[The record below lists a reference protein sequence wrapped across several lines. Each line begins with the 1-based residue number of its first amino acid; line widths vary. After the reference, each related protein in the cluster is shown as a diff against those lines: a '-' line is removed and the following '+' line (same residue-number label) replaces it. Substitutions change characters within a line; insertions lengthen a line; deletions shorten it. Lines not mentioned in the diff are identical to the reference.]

1 MTDHSW
7 IRKIF
12 KNKLIS
18 FVNKKKKNKESQKP
32 GLLHLEDRLVPAV
45 PFVQTPFGA
54 NIQPLW
60 SGAGSGTFTENP
72 SYKVTFNY
80 PVTGVD
86 VNDFNINVVNS
97 VSGTGTPTP
106 SITQITPSEYML
118 DIAMPANSV
127 ASFSAT
133 KIDVSIQSNATIFP
147 QASFAS
153 QQSYAVGSG
162 PRQVT
167 MGDVNGDGK
176 LDMVTANYFPNTVSV
191 LLGNGDGTFAAK
203 ADFATGA
210 RPFSVTL
217 GDVNR
222 DGKLDV
228 VSANSS
234 DDTVSVLLGNGNGTF
249 GPKTDF
255 ATGTKP
261 KFVTLGD
268 VNGDG
273 KLDVVTANSTG
284 NSASV
289 LLGNGNGTFATKTN
303 FVTGSGPVSVA
314 LGDVNS
320 DGKQDLLTANF
331 VSNTFSVLLGNGNGT
346 FAAKTDFSTGSRPYS
361 VTLGDVNGDG
371 KLDIV
376 TSNNFANTV
385 SVLLGNGNG
394 TFGPKTDFSTGDGP
408 RSVEFGDLN
417 GDGKLDMVVVNG
429 RSNSVSLLLG
439 NGNGTFQ
446 SQQTFATGS
455 SPVSVFL
462 GDLNNDGRLD
472 IATVNETSNNVS
484 ILLASGGKGG
494 VGLSSGAPTT
504 IPRLSTTASP
514 LYTDVQFG
522 DFNRDGKQDIISVG
536 SGANLT
542 INLGNG
548 DGTYKAA
555 AQVDATKPNQIRIA
569 DVNNDGKLD
578 IIGSSPALGNFLVYA
593 GNGDGKFKTPTTSVA
608 AKNNFNFELVDI
620 NNDGNLD
627 IVTQIG
633 NGSTT
638 GTNGVG
644 VMLGNGNGVFKAAT
658 TFSIGAGLTPVN
670 LAIGDVNG
678 DGKLDITTANYQNDS
693 ASILLGNGNGTFL
706 VSNPVTLGDGP
717 KMVALADMNNDGK
730 LDLVSVNYLGNNISI
745 ALGNGNGTFLPAV
758 HKATIFQP
766 KQLKIT
772 DMNGDGKLDVLVSGA
787 QIWLH
792 PGNGDGTLGIKTN
805 LFTTSNTAFA
815 VADINNNGVLD
826 LAVVSSNNASA
837 VQISSMMKS
846 LSSGLQNPISI
857 PPFRPSATNGNA
869 MAAIN
874 FTGVPTE
881 TIVNLNGISTNFV
894 LSKYEYS
901 LDGVLLPVY
910 ASQPGTPPAGPYIVT
925 QTLATSG
932 TVYGLTNGTVYTL
945 KVRAVY
951 TATGFADMY
960 TEHSSVQLSPTAAPP
975 TPAGPA
981 PVLSSATNVINN
993 SATVAFTQP
1002 NGTPTGYEYNLNN
1015 TSWVSTGS
1023 SSPLILNNLTP
1034 GTSYSVRLRAV
1045 YTVNQ
1050 GANPYSDASNEIN
1063 FTTLSAPLAPL
1074 NLVATPGVGS
1084 ATIEFTAPSD
1094 GGSPITNYEYQVDSG
1109 TWTAL
1114 SPVDTTSPVT
1124 ITGLTGGTAL
1134 SIKLRGVNT
1143 YGGGIQSSAVSVTP
1157 IGAPAAPTSTS
1168 VANSN
1173 GKATISFS
1181 INDGGAPIT
1190 SIEYQISSDNGVTY
1204 SPWTPFSPVDATSP
1218 VTITG
1223 LTNGNT
1229 YRVKLRGIN
1238 SLNLTGAES
1247 TAIAIAPVAVAPD
1260 APTSLM
1266 ALSGNGSATISF
1278 TAPDNGGS
1286 PITNYQYSLNGGAYT
1301 ALNPADALSP
1311 VVIPTLTNGTSYTI
1325 TLKAVNA
1332 IGASVASTSVQ
1343 VTPSSAKPVFVNGNT
1358 ASFKVGTPASFS
1370 FMATGSPTYT
1380 MSSVPS
1386 GLTFVNGVLSGTP
1399 LGSGIYNFTV
1409 DATNASG
1416 TTTQAFTLTITG
1428 VPQFTTNDGT
1438 LFTQNDPLS
1447 YSVSAND
1454 SNNPSANT
1462 EIFNSNFS
1470 ALPDGW
1476 TTQGNAAVVNGVMRL
1491 TSAAF
1496 SQLGVLTLPS
1506 RGQNNPEAFYAK
1518 FDLIATGGNGA
1529 DGTSFNY
1536 GVPLS
1541 FNNVF
1546 LAEETILSS
1555 GLSISFKEYQNE
1567 RVEIRYNGNLLATV
1581 FTPIE
1586 SPTGRNVEVLVD
1598 HAGKLTLWMDGKA
1611 ITTVDLG
1618 SAYTNAAKN
1627 AWQFGFG
1634 ARTASFT
1641 NRHEIDNLSISSV
1654 GISYSTGQNSFAN
1667 NFASTNL
1674 PTGWQ
1679 IGGDASVTNG
1689 ILQLNPVRG
1698 VFEGAKSGY
1707 LVLPALGSISPSAFS
1722 LGFDYAASNE
1732 LDDGLGT
1739 TLNYGVISQSPS
1751 VGDYGDLLPG
1761 SGANGLAITFSEDGT
1776 DSVSVSFNGSALTT
1790 QNAPDFASG
1799 SKAIRVT
1806 MTEAGYLTVTV
1817 GNTHVIKNLLVPG
1830 YATADKSNW
1839 KFGFGANAGSTGFF
1853 GPAGYSSHTL
1863 DNLQISGLQSL
1874 PAGIRLN
1881 PLTGL
1886 LSGTPT
1892 GNASS
1897 YGFNIVSTNSAGTAT
1912 QAFTMVN
1919 TNNQPAARAATYLS
1933 TNIEA
1938 NTTGKTYQLAP
1949 GYTLPVGMF
1958 LTPDGIL
1965 RGTVPQHERGGYLVK
1980 FVATNTNTQAVTTG
1994 YYPLTFGAPT
2004 ATVSTTPFTDPNP
2017 GVGNGFGSY
2026 VVPLATGNVLIHSPN
2041 AFEGKGALYLFNGY
2055 TGNLISSLQGSVNGD
2070 LAAAEVT
2077 ALDNGNAV
2085 VKFKKWDNP
2094 NGPNSFN
2101 IVDAGAVMFV
2111 DGSTGWGTSQQ
2122 SPATISQANA
2132 LVGTA
2137 SGDLG
2142 SSAFV
2147 MKLPG
2152 GDYLVRSGYWDNGA
2166 AADAGAVTWG
2176 SGVTGVSGIVDS
2188 TNSLVGTSKNDNVGN
2203 SVQILPNG
2211 NYLVLSSLWDNGT
2224 ARDVGAVTFGNGKTG
2239 VRGVVSST
2247 NSLVGTSAS
2256 DSVGAFVQIL
2266 TNGNYVVQS
2275 QSWDNGATV
2284 NAGAVTWGS
2293 GTSGISGVISNT
2305 NSLVGTNANDNVGS
2319 DVKLL
2324 ANGNFVVSSLKWNS
2338 ARGAFTWGD
2347 GKTGKFFDSSVNG
2360 IGGFVSG
2367 ANVSDTNSLVGSTAN
2382 DAQSLTFKELSSG
2395 NYVIGLTTWDNGS
2408 VVDAGAVTWGSG
2420 TSGVRG
2426 VISSANSLVGSS
2438 ASDKIGNSLTI
2449 LTNGNFVVGSKDWNN
2464 GTTVDVGAITWV
2476 DGTRGITGTI
2486 SATNSLVGGKAGDSV
2501 GNGGI
2506 TPLTNGNF
2514 VFISPYWSSST
2525 VTNAGAV
2532 TFGDGSKGI
2541 SGTISVSN
2549 SLVGTTANQFTA
2561 GTFVTA
2567 LANGNYVVV
2576 TPSWDNGSTVDVGA
2590 LTWANGTTGLAGSI
2604 TTSNSL
2610 IGTKTND
2617 LKSPSS
2623 KILPNGNVLFNLSGF
2638 DNGNVEDAGA
2648 LVWMNG
2654 SQPTTGVISTSNSL
2668 MGGTKN
2674 DFGSVV
2680 LNALPN
2686 GNYVA
2691 LFSKWDN
2698 TSTGTA
2704 DAGAVT
2710 WGNGATGTFGTISAS
2725 NSLVGTT
2732 DKLGNVYFNL
2742 LKESSNYLIQNS
2754 TASVNG
2760 VTNAGFVTWANGNIP
2775 LTGTVSA
2782 ANSLVGSAADDRV
2795 GFSVLILNNG
2805 NYIVTSYI
2813 WNNYTGSV
2821 TFGNGSTGVFG
2832 TINEQNS
2839 LIGRSKSD
2847 NISINRFLAPDDNY
2861 IFTSNYYDD
2870 PDRNLIDVGAVTFF
2884 DGNTGTT
2891 GVVNSTN
2898 SYIGNNDG
2906 STTNAVIGVTYDIY
2920 NKTYYAYFANE
2931 TVAGFSNN
2939 GAINPSVIVPNVN
2952 TAPSFTSA
2960 NSASFTVGNNDSFQI
2975 VAKGI
2980 PEEITYTLQSGSLPS
2995 GITLSPQGLL
3005 SGTGVANTGGTHT
3018 FTVRATNTTGFTD
3031 QVFTLTMKEAP
3042 VITSTAP
3049 LPAFVI
3055 GANTPSTYNFTASGF
3070 PLPIFSTFDSLPKGV
3085 TLSSTGVLTGTPV
3098 SGTEGTYEFTV
3109 IATGGDNLVAKRTFT
3124 LTVNSAVSITSASGT
3139 SAHNGTA
3146 STFQVKTTGAPPAS
3160 TFSLTGAP
3168 SGVTID
3174 NTGLISIA
3182 STTVAGNHSFTV
3194 NASNGFGTP
3203 FTQTFTLEVFGPPSI
3218 TSATSTN
3225 FTIGTVGSFNFTA
3238 SGNPNN
3244 FTFSTSDALPAGLAL
3259 SSLGVLSGTPEN
3271 GSSGSFS
3278 VDVKAFNGVSSTSQ
3292 SFTIQ
3297 IAKATSSVN
3306 LGLSSSGSI
3315 NPGTDVTLTA
3325 TVTGGSIP
3333 KGGIMTFKD
3342 GSTVIGTAKVDPTT
3356 GIAIFTTNSLAS
3368 GSHSLSAE
3376 YSGNTAYLSST
3387 SNTAT
3392 QLVRTVSTTTVT
3404 SSGLNAA
3411 YHASVT
3417 FTATI
3422 SNSSATGTVDFFD
3435 GSTRIAQ
3442 GVAVSG
3448 GVATFT
3454 TSTLSAGSHSI
3465 SAAYSGDNSFTTS
3478 TSSPISQSVIATSTT
3493 GLTSSASGAVNYN
3506 TAVTF
3511 TATVTGSA
3519 GTPTGTVQFYLDDAP
3534 LGTPVTLNG
3543 SGVAIY
3549 TSLVNNGSNSN
3560 VPLPAGSLNI
3570 KAVYLGD
3577 IAYSN
3582 STSSVVNQEVHAT
3595 TATVVSSSTTSTLL
3609 GSTATFVARVTN
3621 TAGSTAPTS
3630 ANVSF
3635 FDGSTLLGTV
3645 PANPVANT
3653 NYSEATF
3660 TTTSLTAG
3668 NHNIVA
3674 EYAGNPQTFFSNSES
3689 SVLSHSVVLNTTTT
3703 VTATPANAY
3712 QNDQV
3717 TFTATVARTS
3727 AGATPTGSVTFFSD
3741 NIQLGAP
3748 VALVNGVATYTNSF
3762 ANPSTQSITAKYSGD
3777 NGVTSTSEG
3786 SISKQILET
3795 QTTSTVLASSANPSA
3810 NGSAVTFTAT
3820 VNVGSGTPTGTVT
3833 FFDGAT
3839 QLGSAVTLVN
3849 GVATLQTSALTNGDH
3864 LITAVYT
3871 SNANAFG
3878 SSTSTKLNQ
3887 RVNQAPTITSAAA
3900 DSFLIG
3906 TNRTFT
3912 FTANGFP
3919 NPSFSTLSIL
3929 PKGLHL
3935 TSDGVLSGAP
3945 VAGTGGS
3952 YTFAV
3957 VASNDFGQD
3966 ASVNFTLTVNEP
3978 ASFTNANATTF
3989 TAGIAESFKLSA
4001 KGFPAATFRVA
4012 NGSSLPSGL
4021 SITSSVV
4028 NSETVWAISGTPA
4041 VGTGRNTPYTFVL
4054 EAVNNVGTAAT
4065 QTFSLTIN
4073 EPPSI
4078 TSLDY
4083 ASFTIGSYTNSFTV
4097 TAAGFPAPSIKL
4109 MSDLPAGIKFQNGG
4123 LSGTPLF
4130 GSERSY
4136 NLKFVASNGFGDVA
4150 IQDFTLNILQVDP
4163 TLVCP
4168 STTNDR
4174 TPSFSGTAEPNS
4186 QIEVIITR
4194 LGSPSSTTVFKT
4206 TAGPLNTEN
4215 LFEPSQWSI
4224 DMGTDTPDS
4233 GFLKSLADGDYI
4245 VMVSAIDGAGNRT
4258 SLRSNNGTIRTFTVD
4273 ATPPAI
4279 PGVGLTSV
4287 SDTGV
4292 LGDKI
4297 TSVNRP
4303 TIAGTAEVNSAITL
4317 TINELVFTTT
4327 ANGSGRWAVNLATA
4341 LPRGGNAIMAAL
4353 SDGKYEVSVTAT
4365 DSFGNT
4371 SEPGIMNLVVDS
4383 TAPIAPA
4390 ITSPQ
4395 KTSDTT
4401 PLIFGTAEANST
4413 VTVVVTHRDSTNS
4426 TISGPATF
4434 VVNANANGEWT
4445 LDLGTA
4451 VTVSGSIQ
4459 VFANNAENYFIE
4471 ANARDAAGNQNNNA
4485 IGTQTLGFDRDTP
4498 QVLSDKLTN
4507 RSFPIVAG
4515 KANAGDT
4522 LLVVL
4527 NSVTYSTPVDAQGN
4541 WLLDTATATVVTGTS
4556 AAFADGVYPVS
4567 VYYQGAN
4574 PSSAVVAQNLVVDRT
4589 APVISSV
4596 TSSFGTILN
4605 QKNSTQPATLEILIT
4620 GIENEQTVTV
4630 SLDGVNYTGVL
4641 LNGVAKVVVPESAL
4655 SSQPDG
4661 ANKTILVSTTDR
4673 AGNPSLPFSFNFS
4686 VDKSGPA
4693 CPSFVSITTTPNGD
4707 IGTTPFTG
4715 YTQPVV
4721 TFRGEPGQTLL
4732 LYGPSGIIS
4741 TDSYT
4746 VVETADTTNPN
4757 QQASFYVITFSA
4769 PQASGDY
4776 QIKLIDQNGNENANE
4791 TSASKRA
4798 NNFFNINSV
4807 PVVFDNQSLRS
4818 TQNGNETGQ
4827 LQVGNVLNGQM
4838 FTVVL
4843 DPATQQLVNPRLQ
4856 PDGTWIDLD
4865 GETVTFGLAESSV
4878 IESDSQG
4885 SPLMLRVLLAN
4896 ESSLILNVKTGAY
4909 TYTPVVGPART
4920 DVFQVSVKDTSGNVS
4935 RLQLSFNTVDTL
4947 DRDGIAAQSET
4958 TIANLGGN
4966 SNGDL
4971 NQDGTADN
4979 RQASVSNLAWRTQQD
4994 FANAANPD
5002 TVQNTNPAAII
5013 TMVVNATAFDPS
5025 TSTTLAQLMGNV
5037 DPLAQLLQIGV
5048 LSTNGL
5054 VADQPNLYKP
5064 WDVLDFT
5071 VESLV
5076 STGLNDINPNRDG
5089 TQIQVSI
5096 DISRANIPTTGLGFS
5111 MYRKYISASTL
5122 SAYSDAGI
5130 SLTDLGGTPIT
5141 AVGWYDFTQRT
5152 AGGDGASFKDF
5163 NNDGKVDAI
5172 ILTLTDNSF
5181 GDNNPIANKLRD
5193 PGTPGSTIQSN
5204 PGGPNPTVPTPPGSN
5219 PNNPALPGFM
5229 VSSTGSTSTG
5239 VWSYNA
5245 NSTVASSSVV
5255 PFANFRGEVRIVR
5268 ADTNGDGVAD
5278 IVATMGTGGL
5288 PTLKVIDGATQNTL
5302 LEMNVYDTAFRGGIY
5317 VTTGDTNGDNIP
5329 EIITGAGAGGGPH
5342 VKVLN
5347 ARTGAELAS
5356 FFAYDPLFRG
5366 GISVAAADL
5375 DGNGIAEIVTGAGPG
5390 GGPHV
5395 KVFDS
5400 TSFHVMK
5407 EFMAYDPSFRNG
5419 IFVAAGDFISDGK
5432 REIITGAGPG
5442 GGPHV
5447 KIWDYATLNV
5457 DGQFMA
5463 YGGVT
5468 DSNGQVVDQFFSGGV
5483 RVALGDVNGDNINE
5497 IITGAGPGGG
5507 PHVKGFAGFQLELIL
5522 SAFAGDENDRNGI
5535 FVS

>member
-1 MTDHSW
+1 MSDHSW

-12 KNKLIS
+12 KNKFTS
-18 FVNKKKKNKESQKP
+18 FMKHKKTKVNTKLS
-32 GLLHLEDRLVPAV
+32 LLPLEERLVPAV

-54 NIQPLW
+54 NIQPLYDAFNANAPYN
-60 SGAGSGTFTENP
+60 GNPTFTENP

-86 VNDFNINVVNS
+86 VNDFKIDVVNL
-97 VSGTGTPTP
+97 VSGTPTP
-106 SITQITPSEYML
+106 SITQITPSQYL
-118 DIAMPANSV
+118 LTVAVPANSAEGPRQDGNSGTRIYV
-127 ASFSAT
+127 ELNG
-133 KIDVSIQSNATIFP
+133 NATIFP
-147 QASFAS
+147 QASFAPKGFF
-153 QQSYAVGSG
+153 AVGSF
-162 PRQVT
+162 PHAVT
-167 MGDVNGDGK
+167 LGDVNGDGK
-176 LDMVTANYFPNTVSV
+176 MDIVSANFSANTVSV
-191 LLGNGDGTFAAK
+191 RLGNGDGTFGTK
-203 ADFATGA
+203 RDFTTGTGPA
-210 RPFSVTL
+210 SVTL

-222 DGKLDV
+222 DGKLDI
-228 VSANSS
+228 VSANSGS
-234 DDTVSVLLGNGNGTF
+234 SHTVSVLLGNGNGFF
-249 GPKTDF
+249 GLNSDF
-255 ATGTKP
+255 GTGKYPTS
-261 KFVTLGD
+261 VTLGD

-273 KLDVVTANSTG
+273 KMDIISANSGIT
-284 NSASV
+284 NTVSV
-289 LLGNGNGTFATKTN
+289 LLGNGNGSFGPKN
-303 FVTGSGPVSVA
+303 DFGTGA
-314 LGDVNS
+314 
-320 DGKQDLLTANF
+320 QA
-331 VSNTFSVLLGNGNGT
+331 
-346 FAAKTDFSTGSRPYS
+346 YS

-376 TSNNFANTV
+376 SANRNANTV

-394 TFGPKTDFSTGDGP
+394 AFGPKTDFSTGTRP
-408 RSVEFGDLN
+408 NSVTLGDVN
-417 GDGKLDMVVVNG
+417 GDGKLDIVAAN
-429 RSNSVSLLLG
+429 SNTNNVSLLLG
-439 NGNGTFQ
+439 NGNGTFAPKVDFGTGANPRSVTLGDVNGDGKLDIVSANYQ
-446 SQQTFATGS
+446 NDNASILLGNGNGTFQPQQAFATGS
-455 SPVSVFL
+455 GPASVFL
-462 GDLNNDGRLD
+462 GDVNNDGRLD
-472 IATVNETSNNVS
+472 IATANLKSSTVS
-484 ILLASGGKGG
+484 ILLASGGNGEI
-494 VGLSSGAPTT
+494 GLSSGEPTS
-504 IPRLSTTASP
+504 ILRLNTTSSP

-578 IIGSSPALGNFLVYA
+578 IIGSSIGLGNFLVYA
-593 GNGDGKFKTPTTSVA
+593 GNGDGKFKSLTSISSS
-608 AKNNFNFELVDI
+608 KNNYNFELVDI

-644 VMLGNGNGVFKAAT
+644 VMLGNGNGVFKAQT
-658 TFSIGAGLTPVN
+658 TFNLGTGITPVN
-670 LAIGDVNG
+670 LAVGDVNG
-678 DGKLDITTANYQNDS
+678 DGKLDIVTANYQNKS
-693 ASILLGNGNGTFL
+693 ASILLGNGNGTFTISPTT
-706 VSNPVTLGDGP
+706 VGLGDGP

-758 HKATIFQP
+758 HKATIYQP

-772 DMNGDGKLDVLVSGA
+772 DMNGDGKLDVLVGGG

-792 PGNGDGTLGIKTN
+792 PGNGDGTLGNKTN
-805 LFTTSNTAFA
+805 LFLTSITAFA
-815 VADINNNGVLD
+815 VADVNNNGVLD
-826 LAVVSSNNASA
+826 LAVVGSSNASA

-846 LSSGLQNPISI
+846 LSSALQNPIAI
-857 PPFRPSATNGNA
+857 PPYNPSATNGNA

-874 FTGVPTE
+874 FTAVPPETTVNIQVNGQLTPTE
-881 TIVNLNGISTNFV
+881 FV

-901 LDGVLLPVY
+901 LDGVLLPVF

-925 QTLATSG
+925 QTQATSG

-945 KVRAVY
+945 KVRGVY

-960 TEHSSVQLSPTAAPP
+960 TSHSSVQLSPTAVPP

-981 PVLSSATNVINN
+981 PVLSSATSITNN
-993 SATVAFTQP
+993 SAIIAFTQP
-1002 NGTPTGYEYNLNN
+1002 SGTPTGYQYNLNN
-1015 TSWVSTGS
+1015 TSWQSAGTT
-1023 SSPLILNNLTP
+1023 SPLTLTNLTP
-1034 GTSYSVRLRAV
+1034 GTIQSVRLRAV
-1045 YTVNQ
+1045 YSVNQ
-1050 GANPYSDASNEIN
+1050 GANPNSDASNEIN
-1063 FTTLSAPLAPL
+1063 FTTKSAPLAPL

-1084 ATIEFTAPSD
+1084 ATITFTAPSD
-1094 GGSPITNYEYQVDSG
+1094 GGSPITNYEYQVGTG

-1134 SIKLRGVNT
+1134 SIKLRGVNS

-1157 IGAPAAPTSTS
+1157 IGAPAAPTNTS

-1190 SIEYQISSDNGVTY
+1190 SIEYQISSNGGTSY
-1204 SPWTPFSPVDATSP
+1204 SPWAPFSPVDATSP
-1218 VTITG
+1218 VTLSG
-1223 LTNGNT
+1223 LTNGST
-1229 YRVKLRGIN
+1229 YLVKLRGIN
-1238 SLNLTGAES
+1238 NLNLTGAES

-1266 ALSGNGSATISF
+1266 ALSGNGSATIYF
-1278 TAPDNGGS
+1278 TEPDNGGS
-1286 PITNYQYSLNGGAYT
+1286 PITNYQYSTDGINYT
-1301 ALNPADALSP
+1301 AFTP
-1311 VVIPTLTNGTSYTI
+1311 VGNSVLIPTLTNGTSYTI

-1386 GLTFVNGVLSGTP
+1386 GLAFVNGVLSGTP
-1399 LGSGIYNFTV
+1399 TGSGIYNFTV
-1409 DATNASG
+1409 DATNSSG

-1438 LFTQNDPLS
+1438 LFTQNRALS
-1447 YSVSAND
+1447 YTVSAND
-1454 SNNPSANT
+1454 PNNPIANT

-1470 ALPDGW
+1470 ALPNGW
-1476 TTQGNAAVVNGVMRL
+1476 TAQGNAAIVNGVMQL
-1491 TSAAF
+1491 TAASF
-1496 SQLGVLTLPS
+1496 SQLGVLKLPS
-1506 RGQNNPEAFYAK
+1506 LGENNPNAFYAK
-1518 FDLIATGGNGA
+1518 FDLIATGGTGA

-1536 GVPLS
+1536 GVPDSLV
-1541 FNNVF
+1541 NVSNY
-1546 LAEETILSS
+1546 AELTILSNT
-1555 GLSISFKEYQNE
+1555 GLSIGFVEYQNQ

-1598 HAGKLTLWMDGKA
+1598 NAGKLTLWMDGKA

-1618 SAYTNAAKN
+1618 SAYTSAAKN
-1627 AWQFGFG
+1627 NWQFGFG

-1654 GISYSTGQNSFAN
+1654 GISYSTGQSSFASD
-1667 NFASTNL
+1667 FSTL
-1674 PTGWQ
+1674 PTDWQ
-1679 IGGDASVTNG
+1679 IGGDASVTG
-1689 ILQLNPVRG
+1689 GYLQLNPSPG
-1698 VFEGAKSGY
+1698 VGGAKSGY
-1707 LVLPALGSISPSAFS
+1707 LVLPAMGNTSLSAFGVS
-1722 LGFDYAASNE
+1722 FNYLVSNE
-1732 LDDGLGT
+1732 TDDGLGT
-1739 TLNYGVISQSPS
+1739 TLNYGVIPPSPS
-1751 VGDYGDLLPG
+1751 VGDFGDLRG
-1761 SGANGLAITFSEDGT
+1761 SSPIGLAITFSEDET
-1776 DSVSVSFNGSALTT
+1776 DSITVKFNGNSIYTLVE
-1790 QNAPDFASG
+1790 QQGIYVLNQFNP
-1799 SKAIRVT
+1799 IRVT
-1806 MTEAGYLTVTV
+1806 MTEAGYLTITV
-1817 GNTHVIKNLLVPG
+1817 NGNTVVKNLLVPDF
-1830 YATADKSNW
+1830 AIADKSNW
-1839 KFGFGANAGSTGFF
+1839 KFGFGAKSMNFFNNASLHGD
-1853 GPAGYSSHTL
+1853 SSHTI

-1919 TNNQPAARAATYLS
+1919 TTNQPASPGGTYREIP
-1933 TNIEA
+1933 IEGS
-1938 NTTGKTYQLAP
+1938 TTGKTYQLAP
-1949 GYTLPVGMF
+1949 GYTLPPGMF
-1958 LTPDGIL
+1958 LTPQGVL
-1965 RGTVPQHERGGYLVK
+1965 RGTVPQHERGSYLVK
-1980 FVATNTNTQAVTTG
+1980 FVATNTSTQAITTG

-2004 ATVSTTPFTDPNP
+2004 ATVSSTPFADPNP

-2026 VVPLATGNVLIHSPN
+2026 VVPLATGNVLVHSPS
-2041 AFEGKGALYLFNGY
+2041 AFSGKGALYLFNGY
-2055 TGNLISSLQGSVNGD
+2055 TGNLISSLVGTVAGD
-2070 LAAAEVT
+2070 LTQASIT

-2085 VKFKKWDNP
+2085 VKFDKWDN
-2094 NGPNSFN
+2094 GGV
-2101 IVDAGAVMFV
+2101 VDAGAVMFV

-2122 SPATISQANA
+2122 SPATISAANA
-2132 LVGTA
+2132 LVGSTKD
-2137 SGDLG
+2137 DLG
-2142 SSAFV
+2142 SFTTV
-2147 MKLPG
+2147 TKLPG
-2152 GDYLVRSGYWDNGA
+2152 GDYLVQSKFWDNGA
-2166 AADAGAVTWG
+2166 AVDAGAVTWG
-2176 SGVTGVSGIVDS
+2176 SGVTGVSGVISS
-2188 TNSLVGTSKNDNVGN
+2188 TNSLVGTSKNDSVGFT
-2203 SVQILPNG
+2203 VQILSNG
-2211 NYLVLSSLWDNGT
+2211 NYLVQSYGWDNGT
-2224 ARDVGAVTFGNGKTG
+2224 ATDAGAVTFGNGKTG
-2239 VRGVVSST
+2239 VRGVVSSA
-2247 NSLVGTSAS
+2247 NSLVGTSVG
-2256 DSVGAFVQIL
+2256 DNVGALVQIL
-2266 TNGNYVVQS
+2266 TNGNYLVQAPK
-2275 QSWDNGATV
+2275 WDNGATV
-2284 NAGAVTWGS
+2284 DAGAVTWGS
-2293 GTSGISGVISNT
+2293 GVSGISGAISNT
-2305 NSLVGTNANDNVGS
+2305 NSLVGTNSKDQVGS
-2319 DVKLL
+2319 SVELL
-2324 ANGNFVVSSLKWNS
+2324 ANGNFVVMSQLWNS
-2338 ARGAFTWGD
+2338 QRGAFTWGD
-2347 GKTGKFFDSSVNG
+2347 GKTGITGD
-2360 IGGFVSG
+2360 VS
-2367 ANVSDTNSLVGSTAN
+2367 ATNSLVGSSTN
-2382 DAQSLTFKELSSG
+2382 DASNGIIMKLSNG
-2395 NYVIGLTTWDNGS
+2395 NYVILNSVWNNGS
-2408 VVDAGAVTWGSG
+2408 MVDAGAVTWGSG

-2426 VISSANSLVGSS
+2426 VISAANSLVGSS
-2438 ASDKIGNSLTI
+2438 SNDYVGYTFTELS
-2449 LTNGNFVVGSKDWNN
+2449 NGNFVVSSKDWNN
-2464 GTTVDVGAITWV
+2464 GTTVDVGAVTWV

-2486 SATNSLVGGKAGDSV
+2486 SAANSLVGSKTSDAIGF
-2501 GNGGI
+2501 GGI
-2506 TPLTNGNF
+2506 TTLTNGNF
-2514 VFISPYWSSST
+2514 VVISPYWSSST
-2525 VTNAGAV
+2525 ITGAGAV
-2532 TFGDGSKGI
+2532 TFGDGTKGI
-2541 SGTISVSN
+2541 TGTISINN
-2549 SLVGTTANQFTA
+2549 SLVGTTANQFTV
-2561 GTFVTA
+2561 GVFVTA
-2567 LANGNYVVV
+2567 LSNGNYVVA

-2590 LTWANGTTGLAGSI
+2590 LTWASGTTGLTGTI
-2604 TTSNSL
+2604 TASNSL

-2617 LKSPSS
+2617 LKTPSS
-2623 KILPNGNVLFNLSGF
+2623 RILPNGNVLFNLSGF
-2638 DNGNVEDAGA
+2638 DNGTVVDAGA

-2654 SQPTTGVISTSNSL
+2654 SQPTTGVIGNTNSL
-2668 MGGTKN
+2668 VGGTTG
-2674 DFGSVV
+2674 DFGSVFLFV
-2680 LNALPN
+2680 LPN

-2691 LFSKWDN
+2691 SLSKWDN
-2698 TSTGTA
+2698 GSIA
-2704 DAGAVT
+2704 DAGAVS

-2742 LKESSNYLIQNS
+2742 LKGSSNYLLANS
-2754 TASVNG
+2754 TGSVNG
-2760 VTNAGFVTWANGNIP
+2760 VTSAGWVTWANGDIP
-2775 LTGTVSA
+2775 VTGTVSA
-2782 ANSLVGSAADDRV
+2782 ANSLVGSAANDRV
-2795 GFSVLILNNG
+2795 GNSVIPLNNG
-2805 NYIVTSYI
+2805 NYIIGSNVWNGGAGAVTL
-2813 WNNYTGSV
+2813 GK
-2821 TFGNGSTGVFG
+2821 GSTGIFG

-2839 LIGRSKSD
+2839 LVGSSKGDGLGVNYRLTPD
-2847 NISINRFLAPDDNY
+2847 NKIL
-2861 IFTSNYYDD
+2861 FTTTTYDD
-2870 PDRNLIDVGAVTFF
+2870 PNRNLANVGAVTLF

-2891 GVVNSTN
+2891 GVINSTN
-2898 SYIGNNDG
+2898 SYIGNNAG
-2906 STTNAVIGVTYDIY
+2906 SIVGTGIRATYDSY

-2960 NSASFTVGNNDSFQI
+2960 NSASFTVGNNDSFQF
-2975 VAKGI
+2975 ASKGI
-2980 PEEITYTLQSGSLPS
+2980 PEEITYALQAGNLPN
-2995 GITLSPQGLL
+2995 GISLSPQGLL
-3005 SGTGVANTGGTHT
+3005 SGTGVTNTGATYT

-3031 QVFTLTMKEAP
+3031 QVFTLTMREAP
-3042 VITSTAP
+3042 VIISNTP
-3049 LPAFVI
+3049 LPSFVT
-3055 GANTPSTYNFTASGF
+3055 NNSSTYTFSATGF
-3070 PLPIFSTFDSLPKGV
+3070 PAPIFSTFDALPKGV

-3124 LTVNSAVSITSASGT
+3124 LTVNSEVAITSADGT

-3160 TFSLTGAP
+3160 TFSLTGSVP
-3168 SGVTID
+3168 TGVTID

-3182 STTVAGNHSFTV
+3182 STTVAGNYSFTV

-3203 FTQTFTLEVFGPPSI
+3203 ATQTFSLEVFGPPSI
-3218 TSATSTN
+3218 TSQTSTN
-3225 FTIGTVGSFNFTA
+3225 FTIGTVGSFPFTA
-3238 SGNPNN
+3238 SGNPNT

-3259 SSLGVLSGTPEN
+3259 SSLGVLSGTPED
-3271 GSSGSFS
+3271 GSSGSFT

-3297 IAKATSSVN
+3297 VAKATSSVG

-3368 GSHSLSAE
+3368 GSHSLTAE
-3376 YSGNTAYLSST
+3376 YSGNSAYLGAT
-3387 SNTAT
+3387 SNSAT

-3404 SSGLNAA
+3404 SNNLNVA
-3411 YHASVT
+3411 YQASVT

-3442 GVAVSG
+3442 GVALSG

-3454 TSTLSAGSHSI
+3454 TSTLSAGPHSI
-3465 SAAYSGDNSFTTS
+3465 TASYNGDNNFTTS
-3478 TSSPISQSVIATSTT
+3478 TSSAISQSVIATSNTA
-3493 GLTSSASGAVNYN
+3493 LSSSASGAVNYN

-3534 LGTPVTLNG
+3534 LGTPVTLNA
-3543 SGVAIY
+3543 GVAVY
-3549 TSLVNNGSNSN
+3549 TSLVNSGSNSN

-3570 KAVYLGD
+3570 KAVYSGNGS
-3577 IAYSN
+3577 YSN
-3582 STSSVVNQEVHAT
+3582 STSLVVNQVVNAT
-3595 TATVVSSSTTSTLL
+3595 TATTVSSSTASTLL

-3621 TAGSTAPTS
+3621 TAGSPAPTS

-3635 FDGSTLLGTV
+3635 YDGSTLLGTIT
-3645 PANPVANT
+3645 ANPVAST
-3653 NYSEATF
+3653 NYIEATY
-3660 TTTSLTAG
+3660 TITSLTAG
-3668 NHNIVA
+3668 SHSIVA
-3674 EYAGNPQTFFSNSES
+3674 KYAGNPQTFFSNSES
-3689 SVLSHSVVLNTTTT
+3689 SALSHSVVLNTTTT

-3712 QNDQV
+3712 QNDNV

-3748 VALVNGVATYTNSF
+3748 VALVNGVATYTAQF
-3762 ANPSTQSITAKYSGD
+3762 ANPSTQSIVAKYSGD

-3795 QTTSTVLASSANPSA
+3795 QTTSTALASSANPSA

-3820 VNVGSGTPTGTVT
+3820 VSTATGTPTGTVT

-3849 GVATLQTSALTNGDH
+3849 GVATLQTSALSNGDH
-3864 LITAVYT
+3864 LISAVYT

-3878 SSTSTKLNQ
+3878 TSTSTKLNQ
-3887 RVNQAPTITSAAA
+3887 RVNQAPTITSPASE
-3900 DSFLIG
+3900 SFLIN
-3906 TNRTFT
+3906 TSHTFT
-3912 FTANGFP
+3912 FNASGFP
-3919 NPSFSTLSIL
+3919 SPSFSTLGIL

-3935 TSDGVLSGAP
+3935 TSAGVLSGTP
-3945 VAGTGGS
+3945 VAGTGGT

-3966 ASVNFTLTVNEP
+3966 ASVNFTLTVQEP

-3989 TAGIAESFKLSA
+3989 TAGLAESFKLSA

-4012 NGSSLPSGL
+4012 STSTLPSGL
-4021 SITSSVV
+4021 NITSSVV
-4028 NSETVWAISGTPA
+4028 NGETVWAISGTPA
-4041 VGTGRNTPYTFVL
+4041 VNTGRNTPYTFVL

-4109 MSDLPAGIKFQNGG
+4109 MGDLPAGLKFNNGV

-4194 LGSPSSTTVFKT
+4194 VGSPNSTTVFKT

-4258 SLRSNNGTIRTFTVD
+4258 SSRTGNGTIRTFTVD
-4273 ATPPAI
+4273 ATPPPI
-4279 PGVGLTSV
+4279 PVIGLASV

-4297 TSVNRP
+4297 TSVTRP
-4303 TIAGTAEVNSAITL
+4303 TISGTAEANSAITL

-4327 ANGSGRWAVNLATA
+4327 ANGSGAWAVNLANVNPTGS
-4341 LPRGGNAIMAAL
+4341 LSPMAVLA
-4353 SDGKYEVSVTAT
+4353 DGKYEVSVTAT

-4371 SEPGIMNLVVDS
+4371 SESGIMTLVIDS

-4390 ITSPQ
+4390 ITSAL

-4401 PLIFGTAEANST
+4401 PLISGTAEANST

-4434 VVNANANGEWT
+4434 VVNADANGAWS

-4451 VTVSGSIQ
+4451 VATSGSIQ
-4459 VFANNAENYFIE
+4459 VFANNAENYLIN
-4471 ANARDAAGNQNNNA
+4471 ANARDAAGNQNSGA
-4485 IGTQTLGFDRDTP
+4485 TGTQTLIFDRDIP
-4498 QVLSDKLTN
+4498 LVLSNKLTN
-4507 RSFPIVAG
+4507 RSFPLLSG

-4527 NSVTYSTPVDAQGN
+4527 NSVTYSTPVSAQGL
-4541 WLLDTATATVVTGTS
+4541 WLLDTATATVVTGTR

-4574 PSSAVVAQNLVVDRT
+4574 PSSAVVAQNLEVDRT

-4605 QKNSTQPATLEILIT
+4605 QKNSNQPATLEILIT
-4620 GIENEQTVTV
+4620 GIENEQPVTV
-4630 SLDGVNYTGVL
+4630 SLDGATYTGTVF
-4641 LNGVAKVVVPESAL
+4641 NGLAKVIVPESAL

-4746 VVETADTTNPN
+4746 VVETADTTNTN
-4757 QQASFYVITFSA
+4757 QQASFYVITFNS

-4791 TSASKRA
+4791 TSANKRA

-4818 TQNGNETGQ
+4818 TQNSVTTGN

-4838 FTVVL
+4838 FTVVQ
-4843 DPATQQLVNPRLQ
+4843 DPTTQQLVNPRLQ
-4856 PDGTWIDLD
+4856 ADGTWIDLD
-4865 GETVTFGLAESSV
+4865 GESVTFGLSESSV
-4878 IESDSQG
+4878 IERDNQG
-4885 SPLMLRVLLAN
+4885 NPTMLRVVLAN
-4896 ESSLILNVKTGAY
+4896 ESSLILNVQTGAY
-4909 TYTPVVGPART
+4909 IYTPTAGPERT
-4920 DVFQVSVKDTSGNVS
+4920 DVFQVSVKDATGNIS

-4947 DRDGIAAQSET
+4947 DRDGIEAHSENA
-4958 TIANLGGN
+4958 IANLGGN
-4966 SNGDL
+4966 NNGDL
-4971 NQDGTADN
+4971 NNDGTADN

-4994 FANAANPD
+4994 YATATNPD

-5025 TSTTLAQLMGNV
+5025 TTTTLAQLMGNV

-5076 STGLNDINPNRDG
+5076 STGLNDINPSRDG
-5089 TQIQVSI
+5089 NQIQVSI
-5096 DISRANIPTTGLGFS
+5096 DISRANIPISGLGFS
-5111 MYRKYISASTL
+5111 MYRKYISPDVL
-5122 SAYSDAGI
+5122 SAYADAGI
-5130 SLTDLGGTPIT
+5130 SLTDLTGTPIT
-5141 AVGWYDFTQRT
+5141 TAGWYDFTQRT
-5152 AGGDGASFKDF
+5152 PGGDGASFKDF

-5204 PGGPNPTVPTPPGSN
+5204 PGGPNPSVPTPPGSN
-5219 PNNPALPGFM
+5219 PPSPAMPGFI
-5229 VSSTGSTSTG
+5229 VSSTGPSATTI
-5239 VWSYNA
+5239 WAYNA
-5245 NSTVASSSVV
+5245 NSTIASNSVV
-5255 PFANFRGEVRIVR
+5255 PFAGFRGEVRIAR
-5268 ADTNGDGVAD
+5268 ADINQDGISD
-5278 IVATMGTGGL
+5278 IIAAKGPGGS
-5288 PTLKVIDGATQNTL
+5288 PSLKVINGATFGTL
-5302 LEMNVYDTAFRGGIY
+5302 LEMDVYDKAFTGGIF
-5317 VTTGDTNGDNIP
+5317 VTVGDIDGNGTP

-5342 VKVLN
+5342 VKILN
-5347 ARTGAELAS
+5347 ALTGAEISS
-5356 FFAYDPLFRG
+5356 FFAYDSSFSG
-5366 GISVAAADL
+5366 GISVAAFDL
-5375 DGNGIAEIVTGAGPG
+5375 EGNGLAEIVTGAGPG

-5395 KVFDS
+5395 KVFDPIS
-5400 TSFHVMK
+5400 HQVIK

-5419 IFVAAGDFISDGK
+5419 IFVAAGDYLSDGK
-5432 REIITGAGPG
+5432 REIVTGAGPG

-5447 KIWDYATLNV
+5447 KIWDYLTLNI

-5468 DSNGQVVDQFFSGGV
+5468 DSNGHVIDQLFSCGV
-5483 RVALGDVNGDNINE
+5483 RVALVDVNGDNIND
-5497 IITGAGPGGG
+5497 IITAPGFGGA
-5507 PHVKGFAGFQLELIL
+5507 PHVKAFAGFELDLIL
-5522 SAFAGDENDRNGI
+5522 GLFAGDEYDRNGM
-5535 FVS
+5535 FAG